1 MPPAL
6 AKDLKAYIDIYGFDG
21 IDFDDEYSTYA
32 TDQAVEPYIP
42 SDAVAPSIEECTSQR
57 YADLVYESRKLMPDK
72 TIGIYWYAGYDYP
85 VGTVEGKTVMN

>member
-1 MPPAL
+1 M
-6 AKDLKAYIDIYGFDG
+6 KAYIDIYGFDG

-72 TIGIYWYAGYDYP
+72 TIGITGMRDTTIRS
-85 VGTVEGKTVMN
+85 VR